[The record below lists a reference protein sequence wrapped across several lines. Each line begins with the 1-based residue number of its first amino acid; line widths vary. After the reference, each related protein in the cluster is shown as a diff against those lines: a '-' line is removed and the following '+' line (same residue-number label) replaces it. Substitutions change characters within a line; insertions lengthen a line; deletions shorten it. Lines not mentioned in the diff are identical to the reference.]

1 MGDSRWWS
9 ARSQRQAA
17 ERRDLPSRIGN
28 PMRQAARLAVPRVA
42 VPRRGTPEYD
52 RRVVDGQMRQS
63 DDLRRARRIDDAA
76 PRAQGPYGTGMS
88 YLDPNTPNIYGP
100 LAEIATAAI
109 ETPDYVR
116 ALLGDAAAARY
127 IAGQPARALDMS
139 RGMRSVGEFLIGPE
153 EVLGMADRLGTGQGD
168 ALDAILLP
176 LTVMPGPIGKAA
188 KRLGRAAA
196 NRLPFAINLRPR

>member
-1 MGDSRWWS
+1 
-9 ARSQRQAA
+9 
-17 ERRDLPSRIGN
+17 
-28 PMRQAARLAVPRVA
+28 MRQAARLAVPRGRA
-42 VPRRGTPEYD
+42 PDPD
-52 RRVVDGQMRQS
+52 IAAS
-63 DDLRRARRIDDAA
+63 DELRRLRRLDDAA

-109 ETPDYVR
+109 ETPDYIR

-153 EVLGMADRLGTGQGD
+153 DVLGMADRLGTGQGD

-176 LTVMPGPIGKAA
+176 LTVAPRPVGQAA
-188 KRLGRAAA
+188 RRLGRAAA
-196 NRLPFAINLRPR
+196 NQLPFAINLRPR